1 MVLGTFWKLLGQKPE
16 GEEGFEPQLVLEEGL
31 TLWAKG
37 TSSSFTAGAA
47 RDLKGIKRAG
57 ETEHVL

>member
-1 MVLGTFWKLLGQKPE
+1 MGQKPE